1 MSRAMPGSASVLTRA
16 PVWRQA
22 GYSPSEWRH
31 CSGIAPQQQILAA
44 KNKSPDAMHQGFLA
58 ARATGAELLQLGFL
72 VDHVLAGN
80 RVELFDFHAITTF
93 LNSSIQSL
101 LSTA

>member
-31 CSGIAPQQQILAA
+31 CSGIALQQQILAA
-44 KNKSPDAMHQGFLA
+44 KTKALTQCI
-58 ARATGAELLQLGFL
+58 RAF
-72 VDHVLAGN
+72 
-80 RVELFDFHAITTF
+80 
-93 LNSSIQSL
+93 
-101 LSTA
+101 